1 VTRAAETDLAEAR
14 GLLESL
20 RRRSGGGGADD
31 TLVPFN
37 RISLLLSNVLSRAGL
52 LANVHPDPRARA
64 AAEASEREASALAT
78 ELSLDPDVYRAFL
91 DVPLEGRDR
100 VTRRLVEHT
109 LRDFRRAGVDRD
121 AATREALRELRLR
134 EVELGQLFARNIR
147 DDARRIVVEPAALA
161 GLPADWVAAHPPGP
175 DGRVVVTTDIPD
187 YAPFAT
193 YARDAAARLAL
204 FREFVNR
211 GWPANEGVLRDLLAV
226 RLDQS
231 RRLGYAHWA
240 DYVTEDKM
248 AKSAAVV
255 AEFLDRVRE
264 LATPRAAADLE
275 RLLERKRRDVP
286 GASSLD
292 QSESAYYVELVKRE
306 AYAFDSQEVRPY
318 FEFGRVRDGLLA
330 VTSRLCGIEY
340 RRAEGAETWHP
351 DVEVWDVL
359 ADGRPVG
366 RVHLDLHPRE
376 GKYKHAAQFTIANGV
391 EGVQLPEAALVG
403 NLPDPRTSAGPALLE
418 HDHVVTLFHEF
429 GHLLHHVIGGR
440 QRWAAF
446 SGVATEWDFV
456 ETPSQ
461 MLEEWAWDPATLRSF
476 AFHHETG
483 EPIPEDLVERMRAS
497 KEFGKGAQTR
507 HQTFLASVSL
517 RLHAAVDPARLDFD
531 ASVRDLQAAFSV
543 YRWVPGT
550 HLYASFGH
558 LNGYSAMYYS
568 YLWSLVIAKDVF
580 AEFRRRG
587 MFDPETARRFR
598 DLVLAPGGSKDAAE
612 LVQDF
617 LGRPYGFD
625 AFREWLE
632 R

>member
-1 VTRAAETDLAEAR
+1 
-14 GLLESL
+14 
-20 RRRSGGGGADD
+20 
-31 TLVPFN
+31 
-37 RISLLLSNVLSRAGL
+37 
-52 LANVHPDPRARA
+52 
-64 AAEASEREASALAT
+64 
-78 ELSLDPDVYRAFL
+78 
-91 DVPLEGRDR
+91 
-100 VTRRLVEHT
+100 
-109 LRDFRRAGVDRD
+109 
-121 AATREALRELRLR
+121 
-134 EVELGQLFARNIR
+134 
-147 DDARRIVVEPAALA
+147 
-161 GLPADWVAAHPPGP
+161 
-175 DGRVVVTTDIPD
+175 
-187 YAPFAT
+187 
-193 YARDAAARLAL
+193 
-204 FREFVNR
+204 
-211 GWPANEGVLRDLLAV
+211 
-226 RLDQS
+226 
-231 RRLGYAHWA
+231 
-240 DYVTEDKM
+240 
-248 AKSAAVV
+248 
-255 AEFLDRVRE
+255 
-264 LATPRAAADLE
+264 
-275 RLLERKRRDVP
+275 
-286 GASSLD
+286 
-292 QSESAYYVELVKRE
+292 
-306 AYAFDSQEVRPY
+306 
-318 FEFGRVRDGLLA
+318 
-330 VTSRLCGIEY
+330 
-340 RRAEGAETWHP
+340 
-351 DVEVWDVL
+351 
-359 ADGRPVG
+359 
-366 RVHLDLHPRE
+366 VHLDLHPRE